1 MISYLT
7 IKKRQSMSMS
17 KRNISFTEAIR
28 EAVFQS
34 IKKDK
39 NLFLMGEGV
48 DDPSSMWGTIK
59 GVKRKFG
66 KSKTIEMPVS
76 ENGMI
81 GVAIGSAINGSK
93 VLVNLQRVE
102 FALYAFEQIINN
114 AAKTS
119 YISRGKHSVPIV
131 IRMVIGRG
139 WGQGPEHGQSL
150 ENIFS
155 AIPGLKV
162 VIPAFPEEAKSMLI
176 ASIFDP
182 NPVIFLEH
190 RWSHFTR
197 GKVDK
202 KFKIKKL
209 KSFNKITT
217 GSKLTLVANS
227 VNVLECLRVSKLLKK
242 YYIDIDLFNLCMP
255 NPLDLTEVIRSV
267 KKTKRLITIDLS
279 HKRLGVGAEI
289 IASILENKI
298 DLKSPPVR
306 LGLPFHPVPSSRG
319 LVKNFYPTGHE
330 ILNSIK
336 ESLKIDKI
344 KFSKI
349 LNEYNLNT
357 KKLPIDVPDPYFKG
371 PF

>member
-1 MISYLT
+1 
-7 IKKRQSMSMS
+7 MS
-17 KRNISFTEAIR
+17 KRNITFTEAIR

-34 IKKDK
+34 INKDK
-39 NLFLMGEGV
+39 TIFLMGEGV

-59 GVKRKFG
+59 GVRKKFG

-119 YISRGKHSVPIV
+119 YISRGKHNVPIV

-202 KFKIKKL
+202 KFRIKKL
-209 KSFNKITT
+209 KSFNKITN
-217 GSKLTLVANS
+217 GSNLTLIANS

-242 YYIDIDLFNLCMP
+242 YNIGIDLFNLCMP
-255 NPLDLTEVIRSV
+255 NPLNLSEIIKSV
-267 KKTKRLITIDLS
+267 KKTKHIITVDLS
-279 HKRLGVGAEI
+279 HKRLGVGSEI
-289 IASILENKI
+289 ISSLLEKKI
-298 DLKSPPVR
+298 NLKSSPIR

-319 LVKNFYPTGHE
+319 LVKNFYPTGYD

-349 LNEYNLNT
+349 LKEYKSDT

>member
-1 MISYLT
+1 
-7 IKKRQSMSMS
+7 MS
-17 KRNISFTEAIR
+17 KRNISFTEAIH

-39 NLFLMGEGV
+39 KLFLMGEGV

-59 GVKRKFG
+59 GVKKKFG

-76 ENGMI
+76 ENGLI

-119 YISRGKHSVPIV
+119 YISRGKHNVPIV
-131 IRMVIGRG
+131 IRLVIGRG

-162 VIPAFPEEAKSMLI
+162 VIPAFPEEAKSLLI

-190 RWSHFTR
+190 RWLHFAK

-202 KFKIKKL
+202 NFKIKKL
-209 KSFNKITT
+209 KSFNKITN
-217 GSKLTLVANS
+217 GSKLTLIASS
-227 VNVLECLRVSKLLKK
+227 VNVLECFRVSKLLKK
-242 YYIDIDLFNLCMP
+242 YNIDIDLFNLCMP
-255 NPLDLTEVIRSV
+255 NPLDLTEIIQSV
-267 KKTKRLITIDLS
+267 KKTKRIITVDLS
-279 HKRLGVGAEI
+279 YKRLGISSEI
-289 IASILENKI
+289 ISTISENDI
-298 DLKSPPVR
+298 RLKSRPIR

-319 LVKNFYPTGHE
+319 LIKKFYPTGHD
-330 ILNSIK
+330 ILNSVK

-349 LNEYNLNT
+349 LDEYNADT